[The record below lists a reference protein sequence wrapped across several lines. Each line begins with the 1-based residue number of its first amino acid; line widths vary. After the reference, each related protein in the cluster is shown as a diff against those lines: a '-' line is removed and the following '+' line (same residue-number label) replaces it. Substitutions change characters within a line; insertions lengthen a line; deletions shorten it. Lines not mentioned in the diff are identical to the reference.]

1 MKNNLVFK
9 EITGH
14 AIFQLTQDI
23 TGSFK
28 KGKYALG
35 IFIDLSKAFETVD
48 HQILIKKLQ
57 YQRIDVTALKW
68 FNSYVSNKKQYISS
82 QDVSENF
89 LDIICGVLQRSILRP
104 LSFLIYLNDLFKA
117 SSLLMEVMFANDTNL
132 FLSHK
137 NIDILFA
144 SMKWNLQ
151 TPQRGLSQKKLSLNV
166 DKTKWLL
173 FQPLTKRQLLPQTLP
188 NFFIESIHI
197 KREHVTKI
205 LGVFIDENLSWKQ
218 HINIAVKFL
227 KA

>member
-1 MKNNLVFK
+1 
-9 EITGH
+9 
-14 AIFQLTQDI
+14 
-23 TGSFK
+23 
-28 KGKYALG
+28 
-35 IFIDLSKAFETVD
+35 
-48 HQILIKKLQ
+48 
-57 YQRIDVTALKW
+57 
-68 FNSYVSNKKQYISS
+68 
-82 QDVSENF
+82 
-89 LDIICGVLQRSILRP
+89 
-104 LSFLIYLNDLFKA
+104 
-117 SSLLMEVMFANDTNL
+117 MEVMFADDTNL